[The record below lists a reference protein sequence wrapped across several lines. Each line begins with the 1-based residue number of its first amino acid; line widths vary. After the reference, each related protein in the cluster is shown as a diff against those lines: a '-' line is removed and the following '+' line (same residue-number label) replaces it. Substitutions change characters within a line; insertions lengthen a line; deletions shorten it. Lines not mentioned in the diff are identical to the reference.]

1 MSSGYDFDVN
11 DAKTFVLKPSFL
23 MRYVTGA
30 PMTFDVNA
38 LLTMHKYVEIGGT
51 YRTDNAQTRE
61 GLFPM
66 NTVAG
71 MVNLHITKNIT
82 VGFVYETS
90 TREELASSRNTNEFL
105 LRYKF

>member
-1 MSSGYDFDVN
+1 
-11 DAKTFVLKPSFL
+11 
-23 MRYVTGA
+23 
-30 PMTFDVNA
+30 
-38 LLTMHKYVEIGGT
+38 
-51 YRTDNAQTRE
+51 
-61 GLFPM
+61 M